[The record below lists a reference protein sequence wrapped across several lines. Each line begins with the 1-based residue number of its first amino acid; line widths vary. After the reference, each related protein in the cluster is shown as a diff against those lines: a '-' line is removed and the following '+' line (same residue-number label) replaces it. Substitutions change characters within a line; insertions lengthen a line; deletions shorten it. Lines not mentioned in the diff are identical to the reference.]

1 VLNVWREVLMV
12 RYRCFLKTAPK
23 EVVSSQGV
31 GSATRGVFTAAI
43 RTLSELER
51 MMRVV
56 EIASLA
62 MLY

>member
-1 VLNVWREVLMV
+1 MV

-56 EIASLA
+56 EIASLS